1 MGLFGKKSKKKET
14 RETSGQWMT
23 VDEALKKSTRDSAE
37 KDVDEILDRLQEQ
50 LKNADRI
57 HNETIH
63 EYNEIEK
70 HLSDI
75 RIFETLPKELRTK
88 VIDLAGSIDGFEKQR
103 QRYLEGNKIISDEKY
118 KKMEMYAEEIPE
130 KLKTMEEQER
140 YLMLVKND
148 MRQLEG
154 EKGSV
159 TYEKDEAVKK
169 KKFLIKFSCFCIAL
183 MIVIS
188 IVLFVVGNSTGKSM
202 LLPFMVMATIACI
215 YTAYF
220 VVTVK
225 NCDDTV
231 RKNEKLTGRAV
242 DLLNSVKI
250 KYVNTV
256 NALDY
261 TYEKYGCNSHQE
273 LAYIWQGYKREKEEE
288 KKYKKN
294 TDLLTASQDSLSD
307 MLSEV
312 GFKLPNMWP
321 HQAELLIDN
330 GALREFEEV
339 LTDRHRKLKAQLDFN
354 QKQKDGMLSDIKTF
368 KKKYPEY
375 AGLLKNI

>member
-1 MGLFGKKSKKKET
+1 MGLFRKKNKKKKT

-23 VDEALKKSTRDSAE
+23 VDEALRKSTRESAE
-37 KDVDEILDRLQEQ
+37 NDVDEILDRLQEQ

-75 RIFETLPKELRTK
+75 RIYETLPKELRTGI
-88 VIDLAGSIDGFEKQR
+88 VDLAGSIDGFEKQR

-118 KKMEMYAEEIPE
+118 KKMEMYADEIPE
-130 KLKTMEEQER
+130 KLKVMEEQER

-169 KKFLIKFSCFCIAL
+169 KKFLIKFFCFCIAL
-183 MIVIS
+183 LVVIS
-188 IVLFVVGNSTGKSM
+188 IVLFVVGRSTGKSM
-202 LLPFMVMATIACI
+202 LLPFMVMAAIACI

-231 RKNEKLTGRAV
+231 RKNDKLTGRAV

-250 KYVNTV
+250 KYVNTL

-294 TDLLTASQDSLSD
+294 TDLLTQTLIFLSH
-307 MLSEV
+307 
-312 GFKLPNMWP
+312 KI
-321 HQAELLIDN
+321 A
-330 GALREFEEV
+330 V
-339 LTDRHRKLKAQLDFN
+339 LNRTTKH
-354 QKQKDGMLSDIKTF
+354 I
-368 KKKYPEY
+368 
-375 AGLLKNI
+375 KNIRNCRRRNKLNILPF